1 MAEFLGAVVGPDAQL
16 IPRAPAAPADFLSAA
31 AGVELAPGG
40 ALPGSAGA
48 EPGQQRRPGRRQQR
62 PRASGASSA
71 PSEPT
76 PQAPPSA
83 RGPARAGSAGAAP
96 APRAAAERGEAG
108 APGELREGAA
118 AGQET
123 ASRASGPPGSAG
135 RSASSSGCR
144 RYSPC
149 CPSTCSAGRG
159 RAQARRTLPEGS
171 TTFLRQSTCGDRA
184 RSTSRQMQMH
194 RSAPR
199 LTSST
204 SREIQVGPEISR
216 EARST
221 SQPLSGASRGGAS
234 EVVKPFTTKDGR
246 GDERTHADLVE
257 AALVRS
263 CLDYPR
269 YAGKLGRLAVAHAS
283 QDMAVLVDHED
294 AQLFACVRGTSP
306 FVPRDLS
313 DDARVIMGLPPARVA
328 DAKAAYRAVRKQFPG
343 YRSYGCGHSLGGS
356 VMHELAYVF
365 EKSPRYRFTRV
376 DVFNAG
382 GSPLQRRNAALKH
395 TVFLSHRV
403 TGDLVSYFYDPPGGG
418 TIEHKERPQFGGAHW
433 MGHFLPRRR
442 VVAAQDA

>member
-96 APRAAAERGEAG
+96 AG

-118 AGQET
+118 AGQDSKQGVGAAGLRREERQFIRLQAILT
-123 ASRASGPPGSAG
+123 VLPQHLLGWTGSSPGS
-135 RSASSSGCR
+135 
-144 RYSPC
+144 
-149 CPSTCSAGRG
+149 
-159 RAQARRTLPEGS
+159 E
-171 TTFLRQSTCGDRA
+171 
-184 RSTSRQMQMH
+184 
-194 RSAPR
+194 
-199 LTSST
+199 
-204 SREIQVGPEISR
+204 
-216 EARST
+216 
-221 SQPLSGASRGGAS
+221 
-234 EVVKPFTTKDGR
+234 DGR